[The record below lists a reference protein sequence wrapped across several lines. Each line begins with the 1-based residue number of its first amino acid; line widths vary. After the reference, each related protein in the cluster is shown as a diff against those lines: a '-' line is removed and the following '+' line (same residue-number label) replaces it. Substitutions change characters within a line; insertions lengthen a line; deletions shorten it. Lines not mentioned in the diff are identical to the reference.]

1 MGSSSLSS
9 MDVFLLLDP
18 SGCWMWKGKNST
30 SKEVQGAQDLARV
43 LQVTPTMLEEG
54 EEEGEA
60 ENGRPH
66 RPRS

>member
-18 SGCWMWKGKNST
+18 SGCWVWKGKSST

-43 LQVTPTMLEEG
+43 LKVTPTTLEEG

-60 ENGRPH
+60 EDGCPH
-66 RPRS
+66 QPRS